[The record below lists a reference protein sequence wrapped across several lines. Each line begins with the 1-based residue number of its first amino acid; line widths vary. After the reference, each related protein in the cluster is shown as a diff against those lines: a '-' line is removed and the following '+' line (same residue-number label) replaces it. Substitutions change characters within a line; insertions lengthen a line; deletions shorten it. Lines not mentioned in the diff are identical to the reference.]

1 MDMNEKVDMQMA
13 LIQILDR
20 IIENKFI
27 YLLDKVRKQILAA
40 NIHFNIC
47 IELWPTKE
55 RVNVIN
61 RYRGYFIPARS
72 AHFNQFAIII
82 HEIFS
87 TRANAPS
94 FYNVFKMIRIKPK
107 LTPAIKL
114 RLLERR
120 LKQYNKI
127 KDAIMDYRNKTAAHS
142 YVVLGVDGRLLVNQ
156 EKLKR
161 KPIVFGD
168 TKKLLE
174 EMRDLFNTISRAHSK
189 DIWSFEPLEHD
200 HTKYMLDKLGT

>member
-1 MDMNEKVDMQMA
+1 MNEKDNLQRV
-13 LIQILDR
+13 LIQTLNR
-20 IIENKFI
+20 VIESKFK
-27 YLLDKVRKQILAA
+27 YLLDKLRKQILAA
-40 NIHFNIC
+40 SIHFNIC
-47 IELWPTKE
+47 IDLWPTKE

-72 AHFNQFAIII
+72 AHFNQFTIII

-94 FYNVFKMIRIKPK
+94 FFNVFKIIRISPK
-107 LTPAIKL
+107 LTPAIEL
-114 RLLERR
+114 RLIEKR

-127 KDAIMDYRNKTAAHS
+127 KDAIMDYRNRTAAHS
-142 YVVLGVDGRLLVNQ
+142 YVILGVDGKLLLNQ

-161 KPIVFGD
+161 KPIIFGD

-174 EMRDLFNTISRAHSK
+174 EMRDIFNTISSAHSK
-189 DIWSFEPLEHD
+189 NLWSFEPLEHN
-200 HTKYMLDKLGT
+200 HTKYMLDKLES